1 MKSSIVSP
9 SNYSVSRVS
18 PIKTMMDV
26 KLGKWVDTWII
37 NMESHGLSHQIW
49 HSSTEANKVS
59 NEKKRGEV
67 SLKNTNAMKNLAG
80 SKYHKMI

>member
-18 PIKTMMDV
+18 PIKTMIDV

-49 HSSTEANKVS
+49 VWPSSAEATKV
-59 NEKKRGEV
+59 NEEGEDEV
-67 SLKNTNAMKNLAG
+67 QICNREPC
-80 SKYHKMI
+80 